1 MALARARV
9 RFALVTVGRLLL
21 GGAALFRSLEL
32 LRSASSSNVP
42 KLSLLF
48 LVVGLLMLWWGAVG
62 ARALLSSDPLAKAHM
77 QLEIDDLERRAP
89 SGLRPLWVALALI
102 VGIFLVW
109 VIIAGLAGVS

>member
-1 MALARARV
+1 
-9 RFALVTVGRLLL
+9 
-21 GGAALFRSLEL
+21 
-32 LRSASSSNVP
+32 
-42 KLSLLF
+42 
-48 LVVGLLMLWWGAVG
+48 
-62 ARALLSSDPLAKAHM
+62 M